1 MSRRSRYD
9 DDDDDDDR
17 PRWKRRRDDDDD
29 RPIRRRTARR
39 KSQGSSLPWVLGLLG
54 GVLLFC
60 GGGGALVYVV
70 AIAPRLNVAQRAA
83 RDNKAAEADA
93 KVSLT
98 KLNQLRAGM
107 TKAEVEAVMGPGRP
121 AEHSDVFF
129 ATGAFD
135 NQREIELRWQPARE
149 LGRVYVWDEYT
160 DRILVAFSK
169 DPNAGGTAVG
179 ILGSIDRTRSYSES
193 VTLPGPP
200 VRR

>member
-1 MSRRSRYD
+1 MARRSRYND

-17 PRWKRRRDDDDD
+17 PRRKRRRDDD

-39 KSQGSSLPWVLGLLG
+39 KSQGSSLPWVLGILG

-60 GGGGALVYVV
+60 GGGGALVYVM
-70 AIAPRLNVAQRAA
+70 AIAPKLDVAQRAA
-83 RDNKAAEADA
+83 RDNKAAEVDA
-93 KVSLT
+93 KVSQT

-107 TKAEVEAVMGPGRP
+107 TKAEVEAVLGPGRP
-121 AEHSDVFF
+121 AEHADVFF

-149 LGRVYVWDEYT
+149 QGRVHVWDEYT

-179 ILGSIDRTRSYSES
+179 ILGSIDRTRTYSES
-193 VTLPGPP
+193 VPLPGPP
-200 VRR
+200 GRR